1 MGKKDILSMIFFAL
15 IAINA
20 VYGTDLLMKADKPKN
35 KEIILGTYNSLPRM
49 QNGEADIS
57 KLMKELKDL
66 NANTYN
72 WLIWKNT
79 NDWEDLKQFLPIAKS
94 NNIKVWVTLVP
105 PSESKPKAQWNSE
118 PYETDYVKWAQ
129 EIAKL
134 SLQYPNLTTLSID
147 DFAHNLS
154 FFTPQYV
161 KEIVESMKGIHP
173 NLCFVPC
180 VYYKQLTLDFAKNY
194 EPYLDGI
201 LFPYRAESEGAN
213 LQNPTLVKNEIRTI
227 RSLFTKKLPIYID
240 VYLTAHSSLGAS
252 TPQYVREVIKAGK
265 KFADGVLIYTQ
276 PNSVTDAEKYQI
288 VKSEFLSKE

>member
-1 MGKKDILSMIFFAL
+1 MKKKNILSMIFFAL
-15 IAINA
+15 VAINA
-20 VYGTDLLMKADKPKN
+20 VYGAELLKNTDKPQN

-49 QNGEADIS
+49 QNGEADIF
-57 KLMKELKDL
+57 KLIKELKDL

-72 WLIWKNT
+72 WLIWKNA
-79 NDWEDLKQFLPIAKS
+79 NDWEDLKRFLPIAKNS
-94 NNIKVWVTLVP
+94 NIKVWVTLVP

-118 PYETDYVKWAQ
+118 PYGTDYVKWAQ

-154 FFTPQYV
+154 FYTPQYV
-161 KEIVESMKGIHP
+161 KEMVESMKEINP

-194 EPYLDGI
+194 EPYFDGI

-213 LQNPTLVKNEIRTI
+213 LQNSALVGNETKTI

-240 VYLTAHSSLGAS
+240 VYSTAHSSLGAS

-265 KFADGVLIYTQ
+265 KFADGVLIYTH
-276 PNSVTDAEKYQI
+276 PNPATDIEKYKI
-288 VKSEFLSKE
+288 VKDEFSKF

>member
-1 MGKKDILSMIFFAL
+1 MIFFAL
-15 IAINA
+15 VAINA
-20 VYGTDLLMKADKPKN
+20 VYGAELLKNTDKPQN

-49 QNGEADIS
+49 QNGEADIF
-57 KLMKELKDL
+57 KLIKELKDL

-72 WLIWKNT
+72 WLIWKNA
-79 NDWEDLKQFLPIAKS
+79 NDWEDLKRFLPIAKNS
-94 NNIKVWVTLVP
+94 NIKVWVTLVP

-118 PYETDYVKWAQ
+118 PYGTDYVKWAQ

-154 FFTPQYV
+154 FYTPQYV
-161 KEIVESMKGIHP
+161 KEMVESMKEINP

-194 EPYLDGI
+194 EPYFDGI

-213 LQNPTLVKNEIRTI
+213 LQNSALVGNETKTI

-240 VYLTAHSSLGAS
+240 VYSTAHSSLGAS

-265 KFADGVLIYTQ
+265 KFADGVLIYTH
-276 PNSVTDAEKYQI
+276 PNPATDIEKYKI
-288 VKSEFLSKE
+288 VKDEFSKF